1 MKKYIV
7 EIERNAEVRTDG
19 AYQTPDEIV
28 NMIMFVDNN
37 GGGENYEKIALTYNI
52 EAARRIFNE
61 NKKSCSSKQVG
72 RKLTADV
79 LRIREI
85 NFDDEVNKLDPDGMA
100 ILDTY
105 AAMLDGY
112 VLSEN
117 DRAVDFELATTY
129 MDDEI
134 REELHTQLAP
144 CEDQTFFI
152 AYEKK
157 HREKYNESFAK
168 SYGIEY

>member
-7 EIERNAEVRTDG
+7 EIERNEEVNTDD
-19 AYQTPDEIV
+19 AYLSPDEIV
-28 NMIMFVDNN
+28 DEVMFKDAN
-37 GGGENYEKIALTYNI
+37 GDGENYEKIALTDNI
-52 EAARRIFNE
+52 EVARRIFNE
-61 NKKSCSSKQVG
+61 NKKSCSSKQGG

-85 NFDDEVNKLDPDGMA
+85 NFDDEGNELDPDGME

-117 DRAVDFELATTY
+117 DKAVDFELATTY

-144 CEDQTFFI
+144 CEEQTFFI

-157 HREKYNESFAK
+157 HWEKYNESFAK

>member
-7 EIERNAEVRTDG
+7 EIERNAEVRTAG

-28 NMIMFVDNN
+28 NMIMYVDFN
-37 GGGENYEKIALTYNI
+37 GGENYEKIALTDNI
-52 EAARRIFNE
+52 EVARRIFNE
-61 NKKSCSSKQVG
+61 NKKSCSSKQGG
-72 RKLTADV
+72 RKITADV

-85 NFDDEVNKLDPDGMA
+85 NFDDEGNELEPDGMD

-112 VLSEN
+112 VLTEN
-117 DRAVDFELATTY
+117 GRAVDFDLATTY

-157 HREKYNESFAK
+157 HWEKYNESFAK